1 MRGRLL
7 LVWALTVPALSCGP
21 GKVPTEPAADTPKT
35 ADKNEDAWP
44 TDDEVREYLDGKSLP
59 LPPEGGKD
67 GKQRPSITIRRANIV
82 ALEVEKWG
90 VQAGGQPW
98 STTATFIY
106 DDQGT
111 KYAVEV
117 SVSHRKVAGK
127 RAFFGL
133 EVTRVAKQ

>member
-1 MRGRLL
+1 MRSRLL
-7 LVWALTVPALSCGP
+7 LVLAFTLPALSCGP
-21 GKVPTEPAADTPKT
+21 GQPPSQPAADT
-35 ADKNEDAWP
+35 ADKNSDAWP

-67 GKQRPSITIRRANIV
+67 GKQGPSITIRRANIV
-82 ALEVEKWG
+82 ALEVNKSG

-98 STTATFIY
+98 STTATFLY

-117 SVSHRKVAGK
+117 SVSHRRVAGK

-133 EVTRVAKQ
+133 EVTRVVKQ